1 MAPARH
7 GEEATGMS
15 VRLLISF
22 VSCATL
28 LVLGEASTLSD
39 EGQVVQCSKTK
50 VKGLMR
56 ASSQLRS
63 SVVYTVITDLRS
75 KEGLLGKFGYS
86 EP

>member
-1 MAPARH
+1 MAPASR

-39 EGQVVQCSKTK
+39 EGQVVQCSETK

-56 ASSQLRS
+56 ASSQLA
-63 SVVYTVITDLRS
+63 T
-75 KEGLLGKFGYS
+75 
-86 EP
+86 